1 MIAIDHH
8 ALFALA
14 ATSRPSP
21 GPPPL
26 PNVLRPGHG
35 RGGGD
40 GLCQCQSSYS
50 SVGGVASAPHASSLH
65 PLSRITARADQGNLS
80 IEDGKSSSSA
90 ISAPRAS
97 DVRTVTRTPA
107 APPPP
112 HGPNRSRS
120 QKRDCQFP
128 APARRSRLGRGL
140 NRLSSVSTLTRADPL
155 VDPGL
160 RGRWETREGGLDG

>member
-1 MIAIDHH
+1 MIAINHH

-14 ATSRPSP
+14 ATSRPSS
-21 GPPPL
+21 GLLPL

-40 GLCQCQSSYS
+40 ILCQCQCSYS

-65 PLSRITARADQGNLS
+65 PLSRITARAGHGKLS

-97 DVRTVTRTPA
+97 DVRTRTPA

-112 HGPNRSRS
+112 HGPGRSRS
-120 QKRDCQFP
+120 QKRSCQFP
-128 APARRSRLGRGL
+128 APARRARLGRGL
-140 NRLSSVSTLTRADPL
+140 NRQYTSVSTLTRVDPL

-160 RGRWETREGGLDG
+160 RGRWEAREGGFDG